1 MMGKGK
7 KENSQSLAAKFEFY
21 SCSRVDLCASP
32 YMVKHALGLTSGR
45 AEIQF
50 AETAGHVVSKKKT
63 KKKKEIKVPPR
74 RESSNWIPCVKI
86 ISVVIIQVFLFVIII
101 VVSIQQL
108 DI

>member
-1 MMGKGK
+1 MGKGK

-21 SCSRVDLCASP
+21 SCSGVDLCASLCL
-32 YMVKHALGLTSGR
+32 VKHMLGLSSRG

-50 AETAGHVVSKKKT
+50 AETAGHVAIKRKGKKKQNA
-63 KKKKEIKVPPR
+63 PG
-74 RESSNWIPCVKI
+74 RESSNWVPCVKI

-108 DI
+108 KI